1 MLIIATTTTTA
12 IATTIAKKASN
23 FVLLSSVD
31 DIRGVSLDD
40 STAYSYIRQETGVR
54 LKKKNRKF
62 FQSLFLFIFSPG
74 RFSTD
79 HLFSVYEIRKKKVAR
94 RLRERDPGSP
104 RAGLPSTHNYIQ
116 ETGPASSSSKQ
127 QLGSLRPSRT

>member
-54 LKKKNRKF
+54 LTKKKIENSFKVYF
-62 FQSLFLFIFSPG
+62 FLFF
-74 RFSTD
+74 
-79 HLFSVYEIRKKKVAR
+79 
-94 RLRERDPGSP
+94 RL
-104 RAGLPSTHNYIQ
+104 AAFQ
-116 ETGPASSSSKQ
+116 
-127 QLGSLRPSRT
+127 RTISFRYMK